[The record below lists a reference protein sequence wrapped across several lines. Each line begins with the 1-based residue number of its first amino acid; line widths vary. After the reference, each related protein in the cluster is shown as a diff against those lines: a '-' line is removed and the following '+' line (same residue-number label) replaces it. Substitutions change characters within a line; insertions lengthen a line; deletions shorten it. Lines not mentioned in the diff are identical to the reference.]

1 LYFTKITP
9 FNIRNTMTTIASLIT
24 SAEERLDFIQY
35 WNDQLEPQ
43 SPEQI
48 LAWAVETFAPK
59 LAMGTALGISGCLI
73 LSMIAERKLDV
84 DVFNIDTGYQ
94 FPETLDV
101 IIRIRDKYGIE
112 IRRETPNTSAEEF
125 ERIHGGALHQIDSNR
140 CCRERKIQVL
150 ERVAPRYTA
159 WISGLRRDQ
168 GPTRLRT
175 PVLGWDARFGLF
187 KIAPLALWSGEMV
200 WNRIVYESIPYNVL
214 FDQGYTSIGCAPCT
228 RPTLPG
234 EDERAGRWSGQLKM
248 ECGLH
253 LVNQSVTNAQL

>member
-1 LYFTKITP
+1 MS
-9 FNIRNTMTTIASLIT
+9 TMMKPSQNVLTNEQS
-24 SAEERLDFIQY
+24 DFIHY
-35 WNDQLEPQ
+35 WNDRLEHQ

-48 LAWAVETFAPK
+48 IAWAVETFSPK
-59 LAMGTALGISGCLI
+59 LSMGTALGISGSLI
-73 LSMIAERKLDV
+73 LSMLAEMKLHV

-101 IIRIRDKYGIE
+101 IARIHEKYGIE
-112 IRRETPNTSAEEF
+112 IRMETAETTVEEF

-140 CCRERKIQVL
+140 CCQERKIRVL
-150 ERVAPRYTA
+150 ERLAPRYTA

-175 PVLGWDARFGLF
+175 PVVGWDSRFGLF
-187 KIAPLALWSGEMV
+187 KIAPLALWTGEMV
-200 WNRIVYESIPYNVL
+200 WNRIVNESIPYNAL

-234 EDERAGRWSGQLKM
+234 ESERAGRWSGQLKT

-253 LVNQSVTNAQL
+253 HVNQSITNAGL